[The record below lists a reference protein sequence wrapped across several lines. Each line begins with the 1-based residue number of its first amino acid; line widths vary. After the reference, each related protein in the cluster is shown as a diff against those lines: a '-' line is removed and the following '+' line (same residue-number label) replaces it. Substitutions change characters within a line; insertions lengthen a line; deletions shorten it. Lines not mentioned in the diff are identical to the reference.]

1 MARITD
7 KTKIDRLKLA
17 TMKLVVERGFGGASV
32 ALIANEAGIAS
43 GYFYRHY
50 KGKYELV
57 NTILQEVYQE
67 VFAEFDDL
75 LKQGFVF
82 NVVIEKI
89 VRHFVQIANNEPLK
103 VKYLYVLTND
113 YSFLIDEQLR
123 SNVFLKIE
131 KLKELG
137 QATHLLD
144 EHISEDD
151 LYLILFVHTIQFIN
165 QRYKKTKQKV
175 SITNADVE
183 HLLYLFNKFLK

>member
-1 MARITD
+1 
-7 KTKIDRLKLA
+7 
-17 TMKLVVERGFGGASV
+17 
-32 ALIANEAGIAS
+32 
-43 GYFYRHY
+43 
-50 KGKYELV
+50 
-57 NTILQEVYQE
+57 
-67 VFAEFDDL
+67 
-75 LKQGFVF
+75 
-82 NVVIEKI
+82 
-89 VRHFVQIANNEPLK
+89 
-103 VKYLYVLTND
+103 VLTND